1 MEYCISKK
9 ISKFASAMKKKIES
23 SAFWKKVR
31 FKYKL
36 FFLNENTLEEVFA
49 FRVSLW
55 SGFWSI
61 MAFAVV
67 LITLTSI
74 VIINTPIRNYLPG
87 YMDAEIR
94 QTMILNAL
102 KTDSLE
108 QIIHVQSQ
116 YINNVSDLIRG
127 NSPIDKV
134 TQLDSLSTPVSF
146 DDLKASTGMQQF
158 IRDYEK
164 KHPKKKE

>member
-1 MEYCISKK
+1 MQ
-9 ISKFASAMKKKIES
+9 KKIES

-36 FFLNENTLEEVFA
+36 FFFNENTLEEVFA

-55 SGFWSI
+55 SGFWTI
-61 MAFAVV
+61 AAFA
-67 LITLTSI
+67 LILIALTAT

-94 QTMILNAL
+94 QTMVLNAL
-102 KTDSLE
+102 RTDSLE
-108 QIIHVQSQ
+108 QVIRVQSQ
-116 YINNVSDLIRG
+116 YINNVNDFIRG
-127 NSPIDKV
+127 NSPIAKV
-134 TQLDSLSTPVSF
+134 THLDSLSAPVSL
-146 DDLKASTGMQQF
+146 DDLKASAGMQQF

-164 KHPKKKE
+164 KYPKKKE

>member
-1 MEYCISKK
+1 
-9 ISKFASAMKKKIES
+9 MKKKIES

-31 FKYKL
+31 FKYRL
-36 FFLNENTLEEVFA
+36 SFLNENTLEEVFA
-49 FRVSLW
+49 FRLSLW

-61 MAFAVV
+61 VVFALV
-67 LITLTSI
+67 LIALTSI

-94 QTMILNAL
+94 QTMIHNAL

-108 QIIHVQSQ
+108 RIIHTQSL
-116 YINNVSDLIRG
+116 YINNVSNIIRG
-127 NSPIDKV
+127 NSPIAKV
-134 TQLDSLSTPVSF
+134 TQLDSLATPVSP
-146 DDLKASTGMQQF
+146 DDLKASAEMQKF

-164 KHPKKKE
+164 NHPKDKK